1 MASSLVLPASVAAAP
16 VTGQGREFLLLKT
29 ATDGLKTAEAELRG
43 AVSGGLIGCD
53 PKIGRLGFHIISR
66 RGAIA
71 GTYSEDSARGTA
83 ARVAGQR
90 EWHVRVGRAP
100 QCTALDEAH
109 GQLQLRAAH
118 RRLLAAVVPG
128 DEGVDRL
135 LHGVRLRRGRSR
147 AVSQYK

>member
-1 MASSLVLPASVAAAP
+1 MKIAESGWLPADYAQEDP
-16 VTGQGREFLLLKT
+16 YI
-29 ATDGLKTAEAELRG
+29 AT
-43 AVSGGLIGCD
+43 
-53 PKIGRLGFHIISR
+53 
-66 RGAIA
+66 
-71 GTYSEDSARGTA
+71 
-83 ARVAGQR
+83 VAGQI